1 MKKIIFMGTPEFS
14 VNPLISLHENKEIS
28 VELVI
33 TGQDKKRSR
42 NKILPT
48 PVKSK
53 AIELGIKTYE
63 PSNVNSEESINL
75 INDIN
80 PDFIVVIAYGQLI
93 KDELLS
99 KYKDRIINIHSSI
112 LPKYRGAAPMQWT
125 ILNKDKQAGVCSMLI
140 EKTMDTGDILDI
152 AKIEIDEDT
161 DIESLHDKLS
171 EISGPLIVNT
181 ILDYDNLYKN
191 RTKQDE
197 TKATYSKK
205 IDKSMGHIDFNEKA
219 SDIKAKIM
227 AFSNWPGTFSYYKNN
242 KIKIH
247 KITIIEKYTDNK
259 IGQIIDANKDGIFV
273 NCSDAC
279 IRIEEIQ
286 FEGKKRM
293 DVKSFLLGND
303 IEKGEYLS

>member
-14 VNPLISLHENKEIS
+14 VNPLVSLHENKEIS

-197 TKATYSKK
+197 TRATYSKK
-205 IDKSMGHIDFNEKA
+205 IDKSMGHIDFNEEA

-303 IEKGEYLS
+303 IEKCEYLS

>member
-14 VNPLISLHENKEIS
+14 VNPLVSLHENKEIS

-197 TKATYSKK
+197 AKATYSKK

>member
-14 VNPLISLHENKEIS
+14 VNPLVSLHENKEIS

-53 AIELGIKTYE
+53 AIELGINTYE

-161 DIESLHDKLS
+161 DIENLHDKLS

-197 TKATYSKK
+197 TRATYSKK
-205 IDKSMGHIDFNEKA
+205 IDKSMGHIDFNEEA

>member
-14 VNPLISLHENKEIS
+14 VNPLVSLHENKEIS

-152 AKIEIDEDT
+152 AKIEIDENT

-197 TKATYSKK
+197 AKATYSKK
-205 IDKSMGHIDFNEKA
+205 IDKSMGHIDFNEEA

>member
-14 VNPLISLHENKEIS
+14 VNPLVSLHENKEIS

-42 NKILPT
+42 NEILPT

-53 AIELGIKTYE
+53 AIELGINTYE

-161 DIESLHDKLS
+161 DIENLHDKLS

-197 TKATYSKK
+197 TRATYSKK
-205 IDKSMGHIDFNEKA
+205 IDKSMGHIDFNEEA

>member
-75 INDIN
+75 INNIN

-152 AKIEIDEDT
+152 VKIDIDEDT

-205 IDKSMGHIDFNEKA
+205 IDKTMGHIDFNEKA

>member
-14 VNPLISLHENKEIS
+14 VNPLVSLHENKEIS

-152 AKIEIDEDT
+152 AKIEIDENT

-197 TKATYSKK
+197 AQATYSKK

-259 IGQIIDANKDGIFV
+259 IGQIIDANNDGIFV

>member
-1 MKKIIFMGTPEFS
+1 MKRIIFMGTPEFS
-14 VNPLISLHENKEIS
+14 VNPLVSLHENKEIS

-42 NKILPT
+42 NKVLPT
-48 PVKSK
+48 PVKAK

-63 PSNVNSEESINL
+63 PANVNSAESLEIINE
-75 INDIN
+75 IN

-93 KDELLS
+93 KDELLN

-125 ILNKDKQAGVCSMLI
+125 ILNKDKEAGVSSMLI
-140 EKTMDTGDILDI
+140 EKTMDTGDILDME
-152 AKIEIDEDT
+152 KIDIDEDT
-161 DIESLHDKLS
+161 DIETLHDILS

-181 ILDYDNLYKN
+181 ILNYDELYEN
-191 RTKQDE
+191 RTKQDDS
-197 TKATYSKK
+197 KATYSQK
-205 IDKSMGHIDFNEKA
+205 IDKSMGHIDFNENA

-227 AFSNWPGTFSYYKNN
+227 AFSTWPGTFVFYKDQ
-242 KIKIH
+242 KMKIH
-247 KITIIEKYTDNK
+247 KITTIKKYTNNK
-259 IGQIIDANKDGIFV
+259 IGQIIEANQDGIFV
-273 NCSDAC
+273 NCKDYC

-286 FEGKKRM
+286 FDGKKRM

-303 IEKGEYLS
+303 IEKGESLL

>member
-1 MKKIIFMGTPEFS
+1 
-14 VNPLISLHENKEIS
+14 
-28 VELVI
+28 
-33 TGQDKKRSR
+33 
-42 NKILPT
+42 
-48 PVKSK
+48 
-53 AIELGIKTYE
+53 
-63 PSNVNSEESINL
+63 
-75 INDIN
+75 
-80 PDFIVVIAYGQLI
+80 
-93 KDELLS
+93 
-99 KYKDRIINIHSSI
+99 
-112 LPKYRGAAPMQWT
+112 
-125 ILNKDKQAGVCSMLI
+125 MLI

-197 TKATYSKK
+197 AKATYSKK

>member
-14 VNPLISLHENKEIS
+14 VNPLVSLHENKEIS

-112 LPKYRGAAPMQWT
+112 LPK
-125 ILNKDKQAGVCSMLI
+125 
-140 EKTMDTGDILDI
+140 
-152 AKIEIDEDT
+152 
-161 DIESLHDKLS
+161 
-171 EISGPLIVNT
+171 
-181 ILDYDNLYKN
+181 
-191 RTKQDE
+191 
-197 TKATYSKK
+197 
-205 IDKSMGHIDFNEKA
+205 
-219 SDIKAKIM
+219 
-227 AFSNWPGTFSYYKNN
+227 
-242 KIKIH
+242 
-247 KITIIEKYTDNK
+247 
-259 IGQIIDANKDGIFV
+259 
-273 NCSDAC
+273 
-279 IRIEEIQ
+279 
-286 FEGKKRM
+286 
-293 DVKSFLLGND
+293 
-303 IEKGEYLS
+303 

>member
-14 VNPLISLHENKEIS
+14 VNPLVSLHENKQIS

-152 AKIEIDEDT
+152 AKIEIDENT

-197 TKATYSKK
+197 AKATYSKK
-205 IDKSMGHIDFNEKA
+205 IDKSMGHIDFNEEA